1 MRERGEDTDRV
12 KKGSRGE
19 IERRYGQSEND
30 YEREKGSKGERGEDT
45 DRVKKTVREKEGLG
59 EGGG

>member
-19 IERRYGQSEND
+19 IERRYGQSEKD

-45 DRVKKTVREKEGLG
+45 DRVK
-59 EGGG
+59 